1 MNEQLKRLLYS
12 SKETITE
19 KRKSEE
25 AAVQE
30 RIINYYKEAK
40 NNTQAFYEYILR
52 KCIYGNG
59 EFGYI
64 PEMTS
69 DAEKVTNPFY
79 FNAYETET
87 ISVKDIEIITLIK
100 DRRRHLFPMIFKAM
114 YEEND
119 KRFADSNSSRVI
131 IYTKLISKNPIPV
144 EFNREDFENQGF
156 TVVYGNVGV
165 KGNSAFIKIG
175 FSLEKITEFINKVLN
190 NDPSCKVFNTPEI
203 KAMFNDAITTIKKYN
218 ETKER
223 KEKVINEV
231 EEASKKYANELIIEI
246 CREIIN
252 NYDPTLGFI
261 TTTLPYYTEDEVK
274 TLTKEGS
281 LDLIEEYESYKNYL
295 EFIFYL
301 EEGKNNTVCKPIL
314 FEHLREVLK
323 EIGGTYT
330 IDDKSEKVIISVNT
344 KEFTNIINNITLD
357 DDNNKT
363 K

>member
-12 SKETITE
+12 SKETIAD

-30 RIINYYKEAK
+30 RINNYYKEAK
-40 NNTQAFYEYILR
+40 NNTQAFYEYILK
-52 KCIYGNG
+52 KCIYGNS

-69 DAEKVTNPFY
+69 DVEKVTDPFY
-79 FNAYETET
+79 FNAYDKET

-100 DRRRHLFPMIFKAM
+100 DRRKHLFPMIFKAM
-114 YEEND
+114 YGEED
-119 KRFADSNSSRVI
+119 KRFTGSNTSKVI
-131 IYTKLISKNPIPV
+131 IYTNLISKNPVPV

-156 TVVYGNVGV
+156 SVVYGNVGV
-165 KGNSAFIKIG
+165 KGNNAFIKIG

-190 NDPSCKVFNTPEI
+190 EDPSCEIFNTPEI
-203 KAMFNDAITTIKKYN
+203 KAMCNDAITTIKKYN

-231 EEASKKYANELIIEI
+231 EEASRIYANQLILEI
-246 CREIIN
+246 CRDIIN

-274 TLTKEGS
+274 ALTQEGS
-281 LDLIEEYESYKNYL
+281 LNLIEEYESYKNYL
-295 EFIFYL
+295 EFVFYL

-344 KEFTNIINNITLD
+344 KEFTNIINNITLEE
-357 DDNNKT
+357 DNEKT